1 MLPDFEIKP
10 QPKINAHQGFEK
22 CMLPDF
28 EIKPQRCL
36 RPILYRFRMYVT

>member
-10 QPKINAHQGFEK
+10 QPIPQCFDIPAK

-28 EIKPQRCL
+28 EIKPQQT
-36 RPILYRFRMYVT
+36 M